1 MLRDTAVQRTAR
13 LDEKT
18 VQSVAKYGSKP
29 PYYRR
34 NGKSVS
40 ARSSKV
46 RSVKP
51 CEAVSVAA
59 NALLISDEQRL
70 VTIDENTILVVNNA
84 RQARKRKV

>member
-1 MLRDTAVQRTAR
+1 MLRETAVQRTAH

-18 VQSVAKYGSKP
+18 VQKVASNGVKP
-29 PYYRR
+29 AKRTR
-34 NGKSVS
+34 GKDKRPRQS
-40 ARSSKV
+40 RV
-46 RSVKP
+46 RVVKP